1 MIAIEDI
8 HYRRLEQMFLKAPV
22 TQLFKNSSIEI
33 APNKCMI
40 TWNVDSHFFHAGKS
54 LHGAA
59 YFKMLDDA
67 AYFAAASLNDI
78 QFILTKTFQVKFIRP
93 VTGGLITAEGISK
106 MNAQGNIKATS
117 VLRSQDN
124 KILASGEGE
133 FAISKLLLSDVE
145 VYAL

>member
-67 AYFAAASLNDI
+67 AYFAAASLNDV

-93 VTGGLITAEGISK
+93 VTGGLITAEGVAK
-106 MNAQGNIKATS
+106 RDANGFIKATS
-117 VLRSQDN
+117 ILRSQDN
-124 KILASGEGE
+124 KILARSEGV
-133 FAISKLLLSDVE
+133 FAVSKLLLSDVE
-145 VYAL
+145 VFAL

>member
-1 MIAIEDI
+1 M

-67 AYFAAASLNDI
+67 AYFAAASLNDV

-93 VTGGLITAEGISK
+93 VTGGLITAEGVAKSDAK
-106 MNAQGNIKATS
+106 GNIKATS

-124 KILASGEGE
+124 KILARGEGV
-133 FAISKLLLSDVE
+133 FAVSKLLLSDVE
-145 VYAL
+145 VFAL